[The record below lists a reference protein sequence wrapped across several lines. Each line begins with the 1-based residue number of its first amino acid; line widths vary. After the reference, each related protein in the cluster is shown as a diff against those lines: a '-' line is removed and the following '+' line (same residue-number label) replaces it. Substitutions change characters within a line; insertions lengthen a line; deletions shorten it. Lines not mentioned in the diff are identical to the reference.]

1 LTFQLKRSKEYTKA
15 YTPLPNNQS
24 KIKLKGGRGGRA
36 ENKINMIV
44 VIIHVLGG
52 IEARKN
58 TLSEKKKK
66 KLDYFVDTTT

>member
-1 LTFQLKRSKEYTKA
+1 MKVFKKNLTQKSGCLTFQLKRSKEYTKV
-15 YTPLPNNQS
+15 
-24 KIKLKGGRGGRA
+24 
-36 ENKINMIV
+36 NMIV

-66 KLDYFVDTTT
+66 KKLDYFVDTTT